1 MTLINSDQCDPL
13 IKSLG
18 KSLNTEIKFVS
29 IGIGLEKS
37 KDGKKK
43 NKERT
48 IIIFF
53 GKEKFYIFID
63 DFKECKLSFYYLNI
77 KTIYLDKYNKNVLLL
92 QLDKNA
98 MDGKN
103 KIRGFYIFV
112 KDRVLFVK
120 SLLCYHSTYLMYKKG
135 EVDELPIKEKNFE
148 MILNNDSILHKGKTI
163 LHNVPDGFIRHN
175 KNGFE

>member
-18 KSLNTEIKFVS
+18 KSLSTEIKFVS

-37 KDGKKK
+37 KDAKKK
-43 NKERT
+43 DKERT

-53 GKEKFYIFID
+53 GKEKFFIFLD
-63 DFKECKLSFYYLNI
+63 DFKECKLSFDYLKI

-98 MDGKN
+98 MQQTN
-103 KIRGFYIFV
+103 IF
-112 KDRVLFVK
+112 
-120 SLLCYHSTYLMYKKG
+120 T
-135 EVDELPIKEKNFE
+135 
-148 MILNNDSILHKGKTI
+148 
-163 LHNVPDGFIRHN
+163 
-175 KNGFE
+175 